1 MQKYTF
7 KKHGINDWHTQT
19 QSTSAEKI
27 RYDHIM
33 YPALFFSVEKK
44 YWTDLEISWQGFLY
58 VCLFK
63 LCF

>member
-33 YPALFFSVEKK
+33 YPHCSFPWRKNIGL
-44 YWTDLEISWQGFLY
+44 I
-58 VCLFK
+58 
-63 LCF
+63 